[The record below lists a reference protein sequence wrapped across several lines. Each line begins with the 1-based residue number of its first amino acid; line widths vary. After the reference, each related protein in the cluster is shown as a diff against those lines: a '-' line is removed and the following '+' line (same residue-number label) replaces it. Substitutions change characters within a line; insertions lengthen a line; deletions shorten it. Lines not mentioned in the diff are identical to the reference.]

1 MGYIIDQCIIM
12 SGYKRRYLGVGG
24 GGGGNGVESCNICGQ
39 GVGLWET
46 EEE

>member
-1 MGYIIDQCIIM
+1 M
-12 SGYKRRYLGVGG
+12 SGYKRRYLGVGGGGGG